1 MTCGQ
6 GVGNRVRLRV
16 ARQVK
21 GLRAAAGLTQEQL
34 AHRSG
39 IAPRHLQKI
48 ESGGVNVTIDTLVKV
63 ANALAVDVQQFFVV
77 E

>member
-1 MTCGQ
+1 MTCEQ
-6 GVGNRVRLRV
+6 SVGNRVRLRI

-21 GLRAAAGLTQEQL
+21 GLRTAAGLTQEQL

-48 ESGGVNVTIDTLVKV
+48 ESGGVNVTVDTLVKV
-63 ANALAVDVQQFFVV
+63 ANALAVDVQRFFAG